1 MIAPRLVVVRPVV
14 RALLL
19 RNAILSSAF
28 NRELAGLC
36 PLGPLALPAQI
47 ADVTHGK
54 ARICSLI
61 HHIADL
67 HLGVS
72 FNL

>member
-1 MIAPRLVVVRPVV
+1 
-14 RALLL
+14 
-19 RNAILSSAF
+19 
-28 NRELAGLC
+28 
-36 PLGPLALPAQI
+36 LGPLALPAQI